1 MDILGVGPLD
11 LILILILAMVIF
23 GPNRMPEI
31 GARLGQALRSLRLA
45 THEFTT
51 EIDAATSSSEPQPK
65 TTTGLAPSPEPLGT
79 PANPPQTD
87 KTA

>member
-45 THEFTT
+45 MQEFTT
-51 EIDAATSSSEPQPK
+51 EIDAARGSSEPHLETP
-65 TTTGLAPSPEPLGT
+65 TGAAPSSAPQGS